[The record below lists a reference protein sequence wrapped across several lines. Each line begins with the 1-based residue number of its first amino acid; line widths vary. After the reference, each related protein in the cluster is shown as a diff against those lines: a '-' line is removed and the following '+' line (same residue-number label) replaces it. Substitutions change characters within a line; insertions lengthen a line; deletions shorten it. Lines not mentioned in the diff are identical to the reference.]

1 MHRHPEL
8 MLKIPWQSVLLLI
21 HIKLDDR
28 MYYKNCETKEIKW
41 LGFET
46 EMLVLLTDRI
56 FQ

>member
-1 MHRHPEL
+1 
-8 MLKIPWQSVLLLI
+8 
-21 HIKLDDR
+21 
-28 MYYKNCETKEIKW
+28 MYYKNCETKQIKW